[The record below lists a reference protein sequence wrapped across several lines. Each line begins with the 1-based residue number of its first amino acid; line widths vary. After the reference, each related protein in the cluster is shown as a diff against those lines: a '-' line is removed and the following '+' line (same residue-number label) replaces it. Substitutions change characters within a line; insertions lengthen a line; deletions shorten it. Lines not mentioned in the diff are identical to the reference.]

1 MKKPV
6 LLFTLIFTI
15 FTLTSCTQRAS
26 SDDTAN
32 QGSITIETY
41 ASVSTQTTTSE
52 SETAPV
58 YSAIETS
65 GSDSSVTTAPNTDAE
80 TTAVAESEEASDYTI
95 TDYEATMYAV
105 ASVNVRQLP
114 DADSD
119 RVGHLNEGDSVNV
132 TGIVSNGWYRIEF
145 KGGEYFVNGRYLSDI
160 YEDEDVTTTAAT
172 TTAKITSATT
182 VATTIAATAT
192 TVLTTTVTT
201 SAVTTA
207 SDEDV
212 VIDDDEE
219 VNVDEIVSQLG
230 TSCYTALNYSTVK
243 AVWLAYLDIDTML
256 SGATEAEFT
265 DAISEAFSYVLSIGC
280 NTVYVHVRA
289 FGDAYYY
296 SDYYPFTAAYSG
308 TVGDKPPYDPLEIM
322 ITEAHKLGLSFHA
335 WVNPMRTT
343 TKSNYEALSSSYTL
357 KQWYS
362 SSTTNGTHLVYDSDT
377 GYYWLSPAYSAVR
390 ELICA
395 GIAEIVS
402 NYDVDGIHIDDY
414 FYPTTDKSFDS
425 LAFSVSGSS
434 DLSQWRRD
442 TVSELVSEIYSTVK
456 SCNSSVLFG
465 VSPQGNLDN
474 NLNKLYADVELWC
487 STTGYLDYIVP
498 QIYYGYSGTLPF
510 DTTAVQWD
518 SIVTSSS
525 VKLICGIAAYKVGTT
540 TEWSSGSML
549 STQTDYISSLSGY
562 SGCAYY
568 RYGSLVTDSSDTLL
582 SKEITNLIKSLAGY

>member
-1 MKKPV
+1 MRKSV

-15 FTLTSCTQRAS
+15 LTLTSCTQRTIDETS
-26 SDDTAN
+26 I

-41 ASVSTQTTTSE
+41 ASVSTQTTTSD

-58 YSAIETS
+58 YSTIETS
-65 GSDSSVTTAPNTDAE
+65 DSTVTTTPDSDAE
-80 TTAVAESEEASDYTI
+80 TTAVVETEVSADYTI
-95 TDYEATMYAV
+95 TDYEATMYAIN
-105 ASVNVRQLP
+105 SVNVRQFP

-119 RVGHLNEGDSVNV
+119 RIGHLDKGDSVNV

-160 YEDEDVTTTAAT
+160 YEEDEEVTTTVATTTATTAAT
-172 TTAKITSATT
+172 TIT
-182 VATTIAATAT
+182 TTISTVTSTAT
-192 TVLTTTVTT
+192 
-201 SAVTTA
+201 TTA

-212 VIDDDEE
+212 DIDDE
-219 VNVDEIVSQLG
+219 VDVDEIVSQLG
-230 TSCYTALNYSTVK
+230 SNSYTALNYSTVK
-243 AVWLAYLDIDTML
+243 AVWFAYLDIDNML
-256 SGATEAEFT
+256 AGATKAEFT
-265 DAISEAFSYVLSIGC
+265 ESVSEAFSYVESLGF

-296 SDYYPFTAAYSG
+296 SNYYPFTSAYSG
-308 TVGDKPPYDPLEIM
+308 TVGDKPSYDPLEIM
-322 ITEAHKLGLSFHA
+322 IAEAHKLGLSFHA

-343 TKSNYEALSSSYTL
+343 TKKNFESMSSSYTL

-362 SSTTNGTHLVYDSDT
+362 SSSTNGTYLVYDSDT

-414 FYPTTDKSFDS
+414 FYPTTDESFDK

-442 TVSELVSEIYSTVK
+442 TVSQLVKEIYSTVK

-498 QIYYGYSGTLPF
+498 QIYYGYNGSLPF
-510 DTTAVQWD
+510 DTTAVQWENL
-518 SIVTSSS
+518 VTSSS

-549 STQTDYISSLSGY
+549 SKQTDYISTLSGY

-568 RYGSLVTDSSDTLL
+568 RYSSLVASSSDTLL
-582 SKEITNLIKSLAGY
+582 AGEIAGLIKSLASY

>member
-1 MKKPV
+1 MRKSV

-15 FTLTSCTQRAS
+15 LTLTSCTQRAS
-26 SDDTAN
+26 VEDTA
-32 QGSITIETY
+32 GSITIETY
-41 ASVSTQTTTSE
+41 ASVSTQTATSE

-58 YSAIETS
+58 YSTIETS
-65 GSDSSVTTAPNTDAE
+65 ESAVTTAPESDAE
-80 TTAVAESEEASDYTI
+80 TTAVVETEVSVGYTI
-95 TDYEATMYAV
+95 TDYEATMYAIN
-105 ASVNVRQLP
+105 SVNVRALP

-119 RVGHLNEGDSVNV
+119 RIGHLDKGDSVNV
-132 TGIVSNGWYRIEF
+132 TGIVSIGWYRIEF
-145 KGGEYFVNGRYLSDI
+145 KNGEYFVNGRYLSDI
-160 YEDEDVTTTAAT
+160 YEENEETTTVATTTATTAAT
-172 TTAKITSATT
+172 TITTTISKITT
-182 VATTIAATAT
+182 AAT
-192 TVLTTTVTT
+192 
-201 SAVTTA
+201 

-212 VIDDDEE
+212 DIADE
-219 VNVDEIVSQLG
+219 VDVDEIVSQLG
-230 TSCYTALNYSTVK
+230 TSSYIALNYSTVK
-243 AVWLAYLDIDTML
+243 AVWFAYLDIDTML
-256 SGATEAEFT
+256 AGATEAEFT
-265 DAISEAFSYVLSIGC
+265 NSISEAFSYVASLGF

-296 SDYYPFTAAYSG
+296 SDYYAFTSAYSG
-308 TVGDKPPYDPLEIM
+308 TIGDKPSYDPLEIM
-322 ITEAHKLGLSFHA
+322 IKEAHKLGLSFHA

-343 TKSNYEALSSSYTL
+343 TKKNFEAMSSSYTL

-362 SSTTNGTHLVYDSDT
+362 SSSTNGTYLVYDSDT

-414 FYPTTDKSFDS
+414 FYPTTDESFDK

-434 DLSQWRRD
+434 DLAQWRRD
-442 TVSELVSEIYSTVK
+442 TVSQLVKEIYSTVK

-465 VSPQGNLDN
+465 VSPQGNLSN

-487 STTGYLDYIVP
+487 STSGYIDYIVP
-498 QIYYGYSGTLPF
+498 QIYYGYTGSLPF

-549 STQTDYISSLSGY
+549 SKQTDYISTLSGY

-568 RYGSLVTDSSDTLL
+568 RYSSLVADSSDTLL
-582 SKEITNLIKSLAGY
+582 AGEIASLIKSLAGL

>member
-1 MKKPV
+1 MKKSV

-15 FTLTSCTQRAS
+15 LTLTSCTQRAS
-26 SDDTAN
+26 SSDTT
-32 QGSITIETY
+32 GSITIETY
-41 ASVSTQTTTSE
+41 ASITTQATSTE
-52 SETAPV
+52 AETAPV
-58 YSAIETS
+58 YSTIET
-65 GSDSSVTTAPNTDAE
+65 SDSSVTTTPESDSE
-80 TTAVAESEEASDYTI
+80 TTAVVETEISADYTI
-95 TDYEATMYAV
+95 TDYEAVMYAV
-105 ASVNVRQLP
+105 ASVNVRQFP

-119 RVGHLNEGDSVNV
+119 RIGHLDKGESVNV

-145 KGGEYFVNGRYLSDI
+145 KNSEYFVNGRYLSDV
-160 YEDEDVTTTAAT
+160 YEEDEETTTVATTTVTTAAT
-172 TTAKITSATT
+172 TITTTASAVTSATT
-182 VATTIAATAT
+182 
-192 TVLTTTVTT
+192 
-201 SAVTTA
+201 TTA

-212 VIDDDEE
+212 DIDDE
-219 VNVDEIVSQLG
+219 VDVDEIVSQLG
-230 TSCYTALNYSTVK
+230 TSSYTALNYSTVK
-243 AVWLAYLDIDTML
+243 AVWFAYLDIDTML
-256 SGATEAEFT
+256 AGATESEFT
-265 DAISEAFSYVLSIGC
+265 ESISEAFAYVASLGC

-296 SDYYPFTAAYSG
+296 SSYYPFTSAYSG
-308 TVGDKPPYDPLEIM
+308 TIGDKPSYDPLEIM

-343 TKSNYEALSSSYTL
+343 TKKNLEAMSSSYTL

-362 SSTTNGTHLVYDSDT
+362 SSSTNGTYLVYDSDT

-414 FYPTTDKSFDS
+414 FYPTTDESFDK
-425 LAFSVSGSS
+425 LASSASGSS
-434 DLSQWRRD
+434 NLAQWRRD
-442 TVSELVSEIYSTVK
+442 TVSQLVKEIYSTVK

-498 QIYYGYSGTLPF
+498 QIYYGYSGSLPF
-510 DTTAVQWD
+510 DTTAVQWED
-518 SIVTSSS
+518 IVTSSS

-549 STQTDYISSLSGY
+549 SKQTDHISSLSGY

-568 RYGSLVTDSSDTLL
+568 RYSSLVSGSSDTLL
-582 SKEITNLIKSLAGY
+582 SGEIASLIKSLANY

>member
-1 MKKPV
+1 MKKSV

-15 FTLTSCTQRAS
+15 LTLTSCTQRAS
-26 SDDTAN
+26 SSDTT
-32 QGSITIETY
+32 GSITIETY
-41 ASVSTQTTTSE
+41 ASITTQATSTE
-52 SETAPV
+52 AETAPV
-58 YSAIETS
+58 YSTIET
-65 GSDSSVTTAPNTDAE
+65 SDSSVTTAPESDSE
-80 TTAVAESEEASDYTI
+80 TTAVVETEISEDYTI
-95 TDYEATMYAV
+95 TDYEAVMYAV
-105 ASVNVRQLP
+105 ASVNVRQFP

-119 RVGHLNEGDSVNV
+119 RIGHLDKGESVNV

-145 KGGEYFVNGRYLSDI
+145 KNSEYFVNGRYLSDV
-160 YEDEDVTTTAAT
+160 YEEDEETTTVATTTVTTAAT
-172 TTAKITSATT
+172 TIATTASAVTSATT
-182 VATTIAATAT
+182 
-192 TVLTTTVTT
+192 
-201 SAVTTA
+201 TTA

-212 VIDDDEE
+212 DIDDE
-219 VNVDEIVSQLG
+219 VDVDEIVSQLG
-230 TSCYTALNYSTVK
+230 TSSYTALNYSTVK
-243 AVWLAYLDIDTML
+243 AVWFAYLDIDTML
-256 SGATEAEFT
+256 AGATESEFT
-265 DAISEAFSYVLSIGC
+265 ESISEAFAYVASLGC

-296 SDYYPFTAAYSG
+296 SSYYPFTSAYSG
-308 TVGDKPPYDPLEIM
+308 TIGDKPSYDPLEIM

-343 TKSNYEALSSSYTL
+343 TKKNLEAMSSSYTL

-362 SSTTNGTHLVYDSDT
+362 SSSTNGTYLVYDSDT

-414 FYPTTDKSFDS
+414 FYPTTDESFDK

-434 DLSQWRRD
+434 NLAQWRRD
-442 TVSELVSEIYSTVK
+442 TVSQLVKEIYSTVK

-498 QIYYGYSGTLPF
+498 QIYYGYSGSLPF
-510 DTTAVQWD
+510 DTTAVQWEN
-518 SIVTSSS
+518 IVTSSS

-549 STQTDYISSLSGY
+549 SKQTDYISSLSGY

-568 RYGSLVTDSSDTLL
+568 RYSSLVSGSSDTIL
-582 SKEITNLIKSLAGY
+582 SGEIASLIKSLANY

>member
-1 MKKPV
+1 MKKSV

-15 FTLTSCTQRAS
+15 LTLTSCTQRAS
-26 SDDTAN
+26 SSDTT
-32 QGSITIETY
+32 GSITIETY
-41 ASVSTQTTTSE
+41 ASITTQATSTE
-52 SETAPV
+52 AETAPV
-58 YSAIETS
+58 YSTIET
-65 GSDSSVTTAPNTDAE
+65 SDSSVTTAPESDSE
-80 TTAVAESEEASDYTI
+80 TTAVVETEISEDYTI
-95 TDYEATMYAV
+95 TDYEAVMYAV
-105 ASVNVRQLP
+105 ASVNVRQFP

-119 RVGHLNEGDSVNV
+119 RIGHLDKGESVNV

-145 KGGEYFVNGRYLSDI
+145 KNSEYFVNGRYLSDV
-160 YEDEDVTTTAAT
+160 YEEDEETTTVATTTVTTAAT
-172 TTAKITSATT
+172 TIATTASAVTSATT
-182 VATTIAATAT
+182 
-192 TVLTTTVTT
+192 
-201 SAVTTA
+201 TTA

-212 VIDDDEE
+212 DIDDE
-219 VNVDEIVSQLG
+219 VDVDEIVSQLG
-230 TSCYTALNYSTVK
+230 TSSYTALNYSTVK
-243 AVWLAYLDIDTML
+243 AVWFAYLDIDTML
-256 SGATEAEFT
+256 AGATESEFT
-265 DAISEAFSYVLSIGC
+265 ESISEAFAYVASLGC

-296 SDYYPFTAAYSG
+296 SSYYPFTSAYSG
-308 TVGDKPPYDPLEIM
+308 TIGDKPSYDPLEIM

-335 WVNPMRTT
+335 WVNSMRTT
-343 TKSNYEALSSSYTL
+343 TKKNLEAMSSSYTL

-362 SSTTNGTHLVYDSDT
+362 SSSTNGTYLVYDSDT

-414 FYPTTDKSFDS
+414 FYPTTDESFDK
-425 LAFSVSGSS
+425 LAFSASGSS
-434 DLSQWRRD
+434 NLAQWRRD
-442 TVSELVSEIYSTVK
+442 TVSQLVKEIYSTVK

-498 QIYYGYSGTLPF
+498 QIYYGYSGSLPF
-510 DTTAVQWD
+510 DTTAVQWEN
-518 SIVTSSS
+518 IVTSSS

-549 STQTDYISSLSGY
+549 SKQTDYISSLSGY

-568 RYGSLVTDSSDTLL
+568 RYSSLVSGSSDTIL
-582 SKEITNLIKSLAGY
+582 SGEIASLIKSLANY

>member
-1 MKKPV
+1 
-6 LLFTLIFTI
+6 
-15 FTLTSCTQRAS
+15 
-26 SDDTAN
+26 
-32 QGSITIETY
+32 
-41 ASVSTQTTTSE
+41 
-52 SETAPV
+52 
-58 YSAIETS
+58 
-65 GSDSSVTTAPNTDAE
+65 
-80 TTAVAESEEASDYTI
+80 
-95 TDYEATMYAV
+95 
-105 ASVNVRQLP
+105 
-114 DADSD
+114 
-119 RVGHLNEGDSVNV
+119 
-132 TGIVSNGWYRIEF
+132 
-145 KGGEYFVNGRYLSDI
+145 
-160 YEDEDVTTTAAT
+160 
-172 TTAKITSATT
+172 
-182 VATTIAATAT
+182 
-192 TVLTTTVTT
+192 
-201 SAVTTA
+201 
-207 SDEDV
+207 
-212 VIDDDEE
+212 
-219 VNVDEIVSQLG
+219 
-230 TSCYTALNYSTVK
+230 
-243 AVWLAYLDIDTML
+243 ML

-265 DAISEAFSYVLSIGC
+265 EAISEAFSYVLSLGC

-308 TVGDKPPYDPLEIM
+308 TVGDKPSYDPLEIM

-343 TKSNYEALSSSYTL
+343 TKSNYKSMSSSYTL

-362 SSTTNGTHLVYDSDT
+362 SSTTNGTYLVYDSDT

-402 NYDVDGIHIDDY
+402 NYNVDGIHIDDY
-414 FYPTTDKSFDS
+414 FYPTTDESFDS

-434 DLSQWRRD
+434 NLSQWRRD
-442 TVSELVSEIYSTVK
+442 TVSQLVSEIYSTVK

-487 STTGYLDYIVP
+487 STSGYLDYIVP

-518 SIVTSSS
+518 SIVTSST

-568 RYGSLVTDSSDTLL
+568 RYGSLVADSSDTLL

>member
-1 MKKPV
+1 MKKSV
-6 LLFTLIFTI
+6 LLLAIIFTI
-15 FTLTSCTQRAS
+15 LTLTSCTQRA
-26 SDDTAN
+26 TNETVA

-41 ASVSTQTTTSE
+41 ASVSTQTATSE

-58 YSAIETS
+58 YSAIEA
-65 GSDSSVTTAPNTDAE
+65 SDSSVSTTTAPESVNE
-80 TTAVAESEEASDYTI
+80 TTAVVETEVSSDYVV

-114 DADSD
+114 DPDSY
-119 RVGHLNEGDSVNV
+119 RIGHLDKGESVHV

-145 KGGEYFVNGRYLSDI
+145 KNGEYFVNGRYLSDI
-160 YEDEDVTTTAAT
+160 YEDDEETTTAVTTTVTTAAT
-172 TTAKITSATT
+172 TI
-182 VATTIAATAT
+182 
-192 TVLTTTVTT
+192 TTTVSTIT
-201 SAVTTA
+201 SVTTTT

-212 VIDDDEE
+212 QIDDEIDI
-219 VNVDEIVSQLG
+219 DEIIDELG
-230 TSCYTALNYSTVK
+230 SNSYTALNYSTVK
-243 AVWLAYLDIDTML
+243 AVWFAYLDIDTML
-256 SGATEAEFT
+256 AEATEKEFT
-265 DAISEAFSYVLSIGC
+265 ESISEAFEYVSSMGF

-296 SDYYPFTAAYSG
+296 SDYYPFTSAYSG
-308 TVGDKPPYDPLEIM
+308 TVGDKPSYDPLEIM
-322 ITEAHKLGLSFHA
+322 ISEAHKLGLSFHA

-343 TKSNYEALSSSYTL
+343 TKKNLEAMSSSYTL

-362 SSTTNGTHLVYDSDT
+362 SSSTNGTYLVYDSDT

-414 FYPTTDKSFDS
+414 FYPTTDESFDK

-434 DLSQWRRD
+434 NLVQWRRD
-442 TVSELVSEIYSTVK
+442 TVSQLVKEIYSTVK
-456 SCNSSVLFG
+456 SCNQSVLFG

-487 STTGYLDYIVP
+487 STSGYLDYIVP
-498 QIYYGYSGTLPF
+498 QIYYGYTGSLPF
-510 DTTAVQWD
+510 DTTAVQWEN
-518 SIVTSSS
+518 IVTSSS
-525 VKLICGIAAYKVGTT
+525 VQLICGIAAYKVGTT

-549 STQTDYISSLSGY
+549 SKQTDYISTLSGY

-568 RYGSLVTDSSDTLL
+568 RYSSLVASSSDTLL
-582 SKEITNLIKSLAGY
+582 KGEIASLIKSLAGL

>member
-1 MKKPV
+1 MRKSV
-6 LLFTLIFTI
+6 LLFNLIFTI
-15 FTLTSCTQRAS
+15 LTLTSCSQRAY
-26 SDDTAN
+26 DDTSA

-41 ASVSTQTTTSE
+41 SSVSAQTTTSE
-52 SETAPV
+52 SEAAPS
-58 YSAIETS
+58 YSTVET
-65 GSDSSVTTAPNTDAE
+65 SDSSVTTAPDSEAE
-80 TTAVAESEEASDYTI
+80 TTAVVETEASAVYRI
-95 TDYEATMYAV
+95 TDYEATMYAIN
-105 ASVNVRQLP
+105 SVNVRLLP

-119 RVGHLNEGDSVNV
+119 RIGHLDKGDSVTV
-132 TGIVSNGWYRIEF
+132 TGIVSNGWYRIKF
-145 KGGEYFVNGRYLSDI
+145 KNGEYFVNGRYLSDI
-160 YEDEDVTTTAAT
+160 YEEDEEVTTTVATTAVTTAAT
-172 TTAKITSATT
+172 TVS
-182 VATTIAATAT
+182 TTIAAITTTTAT
-192 TVLTTTVTT
+192 
-201 SAVTTA
+201 
-207 SDEDV
+207 DEDV
-212 VIDDDEE
+212 EVEDE
-219 VNVDEIVSQLG
+219 VDIGEIVSQLG
-230 TSCYTALNYSTVK
+230 SNSYTALNYSTVK
-243 AVWLAYLDIDTML
+243 AVWFAYLDIDTML
-256 SGATEAEFT
+256 AGATEAEFT
-265 DAISEAFSYVLSIGC
+265 ESISEAFAYVASLGC

-296 SDYYPFTAAYSG
+296 SDYYPFTSAYSG
-308 TVGDKPPYDPLEIM
+308 TVGDKPSYDPLEIM

-343 TKSNYEALSSSYTL
+343 SKTNFEAMSSSYIL

-362 SSTTNGTHLVYDSDT
+362 SSSTNGTYLVYDSGD
-377 GYYWLSPAYSAVR
+377 GNYWLSPAYSAVR

-414 FYPTTDKSFDS
+414 FYPTTDESFDA

-434 DLSQWRRD
+434 DLAQWRRD
-442 TVSELVSEIYSTVK
+442 TVSQLVKEIYSTVK

-498 QIYYGYSGTLPF
+498 QIYYGYSGSLPF
-510 DTTAVQWD
+510 DTTAVQWEEL
-518 SIVTSSS
+518 VTCSS

-549 STQTDYISSLSGY
+549 SKQTDYISTLSGY

-568 RYGSLVTDSSDTLL
+568 RYSSLVADSSDKLL
-582 SKEITNLIKSLAGY
+582 AGEITSLIKSLAGL

>member
-1 MKKPV
+1 MKKSV
-6 LLFTLIFTI
+6 LLFTLVFTI
-15 FTLTSCTQRAS
+15 LTLTSCTQRAS
-26 SDDTAN
+26 SSDTT
-32 QGSITIETY
+32 GSITIETY
-41 ASVSTQTTTSE
+41 ASITTQATSTE
-52 SETAPV
+52 AETAPV
-58 YSAIETS
+58 YSTIET
-65 GSDSSVTTAPNTDAE
+65 SDSSVTTAPESDSE
-80 TTAVAESEEASDYTI
+80 TTAVVETEISADYTI
-95 TDYEATMYAV
+95 TDYEAVMYAV
-105 ASVNVRQLP
+105 ASVNVRQFP

-119 RVGHLNEGDSVNV
+119 RIGHLDKGESVNV

-145 KGGEYFVNGRYLSDI
+145 KNSEYFVNGRYLSDV
-160 YEDEDVTTTAAT
+160 YEEDEETTTVATTTVTTAAT
-172 TTAKITSATT
+172 TITTTASAVTSATT
-182 VATTIAATAT
+182 
-192 TVLTTTVTT
+192 
-201 SAVTTA
+201 TTA

-212 VIDDDEE
+212 DIDDE
-219 VNVDEIVSQLG
+219 VDVDEIVSQLG
-230 TSCYTALNYSTVK
+230 TSSYTALNYSTVK
-243 AVWLAYLDIDTML
+243 AVWFAYLDIDTML
-256 SGATEAEFT
+256 AGATESEFT
-265 DAISEAFSYVLSIGC
+265 ESISEAFAYVASLGC

-296 SDYYPFTAAYSG
+296 SSYYPFTSAYSG
-308 TVGDKPPYDPLEIM
+308 TIGDKPSYDPLEIM

-343 TKSNYEALSSSYTL
+343 TKKNLEAMSSSYTL

-362 SSTTNGTHLVYDSDT
+362 SSSTNGTYLVYDSDT

-414 FYPTTDKSFDS
+414 FYPTTDESFDK
-425 LAFSVSGSS
+425 LAFSASGSS
-434 DLSQWRRD
+434 NLAQWRRD
-442 TVSELVSEIYSTVK
+442 TVSQLVKEIYSTVK

-498 QIYYGYSGTLPF
+498 QIYYGYSGSLPF
-510 DTTAVQWD
+510 DTTAVQWEN
-518 SIVTSSS
+518 IVTSSS

-540 TEWSSGSML
+540 TGWSSGSML
-549 STQTDYISSLSGY
+549 SKQTDYISSLSGY

-568 RYGSLVTDSSDTLL
+568 RYSSLVAGSSDALL
-582 SKEITNLIKSLAGY
+582 SGEIASLIKSLANY

>member
-1 MKKPV
+1 MRKSV
-6 LLFTLIFTI
+6 LLFTLIFTVL
-15 FTLTSCTQRAS
+15 TLTSCTQRAS
-26 SDDTAN
+26 VEDTA
-32 QGSITIETY
+32 GSITIETY
-41 ASVSTQTTTSE
+41 ASVSTQTATSE

-58 YSAIETS
+58 YSTIEPS
-65 GSDSSVTTAPNTDAE
+65 ESAVTTAPESTSE
-80 TTAVAESEEASDYTI
+80 TTAVVETEVSVDYTI
-95 TDYEATMYAV
+95 TDYEATMYAIN
-105 ASVNVRQLP
+105 SVNVRALP

-119 RVGHLNEGDSVNV
+119 RIGHLDKGDSVNV

-145 KGGEYFVNGRYLSDI
+145 KNGEYFVNGRYLSDI
-160 YEDEDVTTTAAT
+160 YEEDEETTTVATTTATTAAT
-172 TTAKITSATT
+172 TIT
-182 VATTIAATAT
+182 TTISEITTTAT
-192 TVLTTTVTT
+192 I
-201 SAVTTA
+201 
-207 SDEDV
+207 DEDV
-212 VIDDDEE
+212 DIADE
-219 VNVDEIVSQLG
+219 VDVDEIVSQLG
-230 TSCYTALNYSTVK
+230 TSSYTALNYSTVK
-243 AVWLAYLDIDTML
+243 AVWFAYLDIDTML
-256 SGATEAEFT
+256 AGATEAEFT
-265 DAISEAFSYVLSIGC
+265 NSISEAFSYVASLGF

-296 SDYYPFTAAYSG
+296 SDYYAFTSAYSG
-308 TVGDKPPYDPLEIM
+308 TVGDKPSYDPLEIM

-343 TKSNYEALSSSYTL
+343 TKKNLEAMSSSYTL

-362 SSTTNGTHLVYDSDT
+362 SSSTNGTYLVYDSDT

-414 FYPTTDKSFDS
+414 FYPTTDESFDK

-434 DLSQWRRD
+434 DLAQWRRD
-442 TVSELVSEIYSTVK
+442 TVSQLVKEIYSTVK

-465 VSPQGNLDN
+465 VSPQGNLSN

-498 QIYYGYSGTLPF
+498 QIYYGYTGSLPF

-549 STQTDYISSLSGY
+549 SKQTDYISTLSGY

-568 RYGSLVTDSSDTLL
+568 RYRSLIADSSDTLL
-582 SKEITNLIKSLAGY
+582 AGEIASLIKSLAGL

>member
-1 MKKPV
+1 MRKSV

-15 FTLTSCTQRAS
+15 LTLTSCTQRTY
-26 SDDTAN
+26 DDTYS

-41 ASVSTQTTTSE
+41 ASITTQTTTSE
-52 SETAPV
+52 SESAPA
-58 YSAIETS
+58 YSTLETTES
-65 GSDSSVTTAPNTDAE
+65 TVTTAPESSAE
-80 TTAVAESEEASDYTI
+80 TTAIVETEVSTDYTI
-95 TDYEATMYAV
+95 TDYEATMYAIN
-105 ASVNVRQLP
+105 SVNVRQLP

-119 RVGHLNEGDSVNV
+119 RIGHLDKGDSVTV

-160 YEDEDVTTTAAT
+160 YEEDEETTTVATTTATTAAT
-172 TTAKITSATT
+172 TIT
-182 VATTIAATAT
+182 TTISN
-192 TVLTTTVTT
+192 VTT
-201 SAVTTA
+201 TTA
-207 SDEDV
+207 SDEDIV
-212 VIDDDEE
+212 LDEE
-219 VNVDEIVSQLG
+219 DDIEEIISQLG
-230 TSCYTALNYSTVK
+230 TNSYTALNYSTVK
-243 AVWLAYLDIDTML
+243 AVWFAYLDIDTML
-256 SGATEAEFT
+256 AGATEAEFT
-265 DAISEAFSYVLSIGC
+265 ESISEAFAYVASLGC

-296 SDYYPFTAAYSG
+296 SSYYPFTSAYSG
-308 TVGDKPPYDPLEIM
+308 TVGDKPSYDPLEIM
-322 ITEAHKLGLSFHA
+322 IAEAHKLGLSFHA

-343 TKSNYEALSSSYTL
+343 TKKNFESMSSSYTL

-362 SSTTNGTHLVYDSDT
+362 SSSTNGTYLVYDSDT

-414 FYPTTDKSFDS
+414 FYPTTDESFDK

-442 TVSELVSEIYSTVK
+442 TVSQLVKEIYSTVK

-465 VSPQGNLDN
+465 VSPQGNLSN

-498 QIYYGYSGTLPF
+498 QIYYGYSGSLPF
-510 DTTAVQWD
+510 DTTAVQWEEL
-518 SIVTSSS
+518 VTSSS

-549 STQTDYISSLSGY
+549 SKQTDYISTLSGY

-568 RYGSLVTDSSDTLL
+568 RYSSLVASSSDTLL
-582 SKEITNLIKSLAGY
+582 SGEIAGLIKSLAGL

>member
-1 MKKPV
+1 MRKSV
-6 LLFTLIFTI
+6 LLIALIFAIT
-15 FTLTSCTQRAS
+15 TLTSCTQKAS

-41 ASVSTQTTTSE
+41 ASVSTQTTTSD
-52 SETAPV
+52 SETIPV
-58 YSAIETS
+58 YSTIGTAD
-65 GSDSSVTTAPNTDAE
+65 SDNSVTTTPESDIE
-80 TTAVAESEEASDYTI
+80 STAVAESEILSDYI
-95 TDYEATMYAV
+95 VTDYEATMYAV

-119 RVGHLNEGDSVNV
+119 RVGHLDKGESVTV
-132 TGIVSNGWYRIEF
+132 TGIVSNGWYRIVF
-145 KGGEYFVNGRYLSDI
+145 KNGEYYVSGRYLSDV
-160 YEDEDVTTTAAT
+160 YEEEDASTTVASITVATAAATVTTTVSSVTAAT
-172 TTAKITSATT
+172 T
-182 VATTIAATAT
+182 
-192 TVLTTTVTT
+192 
-201 SAVTTA
+201 TTA

-212 VIDDDEE
+212 EIDDDDE
-219 VNVDEIVSQLG
+219 VDIDEIVSQLG
-230 TSCYTALNYSTVK
+230 SNSYTALNYSTVK
-243 AVWLAYLDIDTML
+243 AVWFAYLDIDTML

-265 DAISEAFSYVLSIGC
+265 EAISEAFSYVLSLGC

-308 TVGDKPPYDPLEIM
+308 TVGDKPSYDPLEIM

-343 TKSNYEALSSSYTL
+343 TKSNYKSMSSSYTL

-362 SSTTNGTHLVYDSDT
+362 SSTTNGTYLVYDSDT

-402 NYDVDGIHIDDY
+402 NYNVDGIHIDDY
-414 FYPTTDKSFDS
+414 FYPTTDESFDS

-434 DLSQWRRD
+434 NLSQWRRD
-442 TVSELVSEIYSTVK
+442 TVSQLVSEIYSTVK

-487 STTGYLDYIVP
+487 STSGYLDYIVP

-518 SIVTSSS
+518 SIVTSST

-568 RYGSLVTDSSDTLL
+568 RYGSLVADSSDTLL

>member
-1 MKKPV
+1 MRKSV

-15 FTLTSCTQRAS
+15 LTLTSCTQRTTDEAS
-26 SDDTAN
+26 I

-41 ASVSTQTTTSE
+41 ASVSTKTATSE

-58 YSAIETS
+58 YSTIETS
-65 GSDSSVTTAPNTDAE
+65 DSTVTTTPDSDAE
-80 TTAVAESEEASDYTI
+80 TTAVVETEVSADYTI
-95 TDYEATMYAV
+95 TDYEAIIYAIN
-105 ASVNVRQLP
+105 SVNVRQFP

-119 RVGHLNEGDSVNV
+119 RICHLDKGDSVNV

-145 KGGEYFVNGRYLSDI
+145 KGEEYFVNGRYLSDI
-160 YEDEDVTTTAAT
+160 YEEDEEVTTTVATTTATTAAT
-172 TTAKITSATT
+172 TITTTISTVTSATT
-182 VATTIAATAT
+182 
-192 TVLTTTVTT
+192 
-201 SAVTTA
+201 TTA

-212 VIDDDEE
+212 DIDDE
-219 VNVDEIVSQLG
+219 VDVDEIVSQLG
-230 TSCYTALNYSTVK
+230 SNSYTALNYSTVK
-243 AVWLAYLDIDTML
+243 AVWFAYLDIDNML
-256 SGATEAEFT
+256 AGATEAEFT
-265 DAISEAFSYVLSIGC
+265 ESISEAFAYVESLGF

-296 SDYYPFTAAYSG
+296 SSYYPFTSAYSG
-308 TVGDKPPYDPLEIM
+308 TVGDKPSYDPLEIM
-322 ITEAHKLGLSFHA
+322 VAEAHKLGLSFHA

-343 TKSNYEALSSSYTL
+343 TKKNFESMSSSYIL

-362 SSTTNGTHLVYDSDT
+362 SSSTNGTYLVYDSDT

-390 ELICA
+390 ELICS

-414 FYPTTDKSFDS
+414 FYPTTDESFDK

-442 TVSELVSEIYSTVK
+442 TVSQLVKEIYSTVK

-498 QIYYGYSGTLPF
+498 QIYYGYNGSLPF
-510 DTTAVQWD
+510 DTTAVQWENL
-518 SIVTSSS
+518 VTSSS

-549 STQTDYISSLSGY
+549 SKQTDYISTLSGY

-568 RYGSLVTDSSDTLL
+568 RYSSLVASSSDTLL
-582 SKEITNLIKSLAGY
+582 AEEISGLIKSLASY